1 MRESFIKGYPV
12 NSNEVTA
19 GQNKQNPSSTQNI
32 VWEIR
37 RAESSWYCSLE
48 TQNWP
53 SSVPA
58 ERWAWW
64 QDPVVG
70 AERVTKS
77 QGLRRKCQGLRPAGA
92 WAPQPDQETRLPRL

>member
-1 MRESFIKGYPV
+1 MLESFIKGYPV

-48 TQNWP
+48 TQN
-53 SSVPA
+53 
-58 ERWAWW
+58 
-64 QDPVVG
+64 
-70 AERVTKS
+70 
-77 QGLRRKCQGLRPAGA
+77 
-92 WAPQPDQETRLPRL
+92 